1 MTPIDTL
8 FSLTHELVRLQLRE
22 TQTLILRNAYPMDQ
36 KVQLDMDRER
46 DDIEL
51 CRDTIEQAMIF
62 IASQN

>member
-8 FSLTHELVRLQLRE
+8 FRLTQELVRLQLRE
-22 TQTLILRNAYPMDQ
+22 TQTIILRNAYPMDQ

-46 DDIEL
+46 DDIKL
-51 CRDTIEQAMIF
+51 RRDTIEQAMIF

>member
-8 FSLTHELVRLQLRE
+8 FSLTHELVRLQVRE
-22 TQTLILRNAYPMDQ
+22 TQTIILRNAYPMDQ